1 MSAQDMYLKRIKP
14 QYTVDAQGKVNW
26 TPGYTDFNA
35 NLYPRGTQLTNEEFI
50 RLLTKQAT
58 LNNYNSDSLAE
69 LINSRLST
77 IIRRQVT
84 NDFDLKTSYVKVFTS
99 SDWGEK
105 HEDGYYYITI
115 PASEHGFIKSG
126 TDTNSIDIT
135 VQMCLL
141 DEDTDKFFN
150 VTQLDIT
157 ADNTVTLYTDD
168 NTLIGFAVIGLN
180 SKAYQVAEV
189 RIDASQI
196 DGLANVALSGSYK
209 DLVNTPDATI
219 NVNTQNIADILDGT
233 IAVEKANYA
242 SVATYAN
249 NLSENAT
256 IQGIQVS
263 NIFETGSARVKYAS
277 QAIQADRANYA
288 DADTSKGTIETRL
301 APLTGYDTSKG
312 TVENRL
318 TNAEKPITQIYS
330 KTFIVLSGSTFEDSI
345 SFTKPTSNILYVQIR
360 HGSLITSTMPCLFA
374 ENATAGMCSFYIDT
388 TILVVIN
395 FNMSKVTVSTGSD
408 RSETLGLSIFA

>member
-14 QYTVDAQGKVNW
+14 QYTVDAQGKVTW

-69 LINSRLST
+69 LINNRLST

-141 DEDTDKFFN
+141 DENTDKFFS
-150 VTQLDIT
+150 VSQLDIT

-168 NTLIGFAVIGLN
+168 NTLIGFAIIGLN

-189 RIDASQI
+189 RMDASQI

-209 DLVNTPDATI
+209 DLVNTPDAAI
-219 NVNTQNIADILDGT
+219 NANAQNIADILDGT
-233 IAVEKANYA
+233 VAVGKANYA
-242 SVATYAN
+242 SAATSAN
-249 NLSENAT
+249 SLSENAT
-256 IQGIQVS
+256 IQGIKVS

-277 QAIQADRANYA
+277 QADYA
-288 DADTSKGTIETRL
+288 DTDTSKGTIETRL
-301 APLTGYDTSKG
+301 TPLTGYSTSKG
-312 TVENRL
+312 TIENRL
-318 TNAEKPITQIYS
+318 TDLEKPITKLYS
-330 KTFIVLSGSTFEDSI
+330 RTLNV
-345 SFTKPTSNILYVQIR
+345 PTYAGHHRETLRIGYYNTLYVR
-360 HGSLITSTMPCLFA
+360 VNVFDNYYTLPCMFLDGA
-374 ENATAGMCSFYIDT
+374 RTGTCTFYIDDT
-388 TILVVIN
+388 ESITVTIDYNAYVLVV
-395 FNMSKVTVSTGSD
+395 S
-408 RSETLGLSIFA
+408 RSGATPELLSVGLSIFA